1 MGKKSTPAPPDY
13 TQLIQASKEMGR
25 ENAQVAREQLAWGRE
40 QEASNRALLERVL
53 GVQLP
58 IMEQQ
63 YKNAK
68 EDRARYEQ
76 VFQPIEDKLVEEF
89 QNYGSPERFDKERG
103 RAVADVNANFDSQ
116 RRNALARLEA
126 YGIDPSATR
135 NQALDIGMRTAQA
148 AVQAGAADAATQR
161 VENTGRALRAEAI
174 NIGRGYPSQVAGSY
188 GQAIGA
194 GQAGVGG
201 AAMNTGSSIN
211 AMQSGLPFAGQAQN
225 SYGAA
230 GGFMNQGFQNRMDI
244 SRYNQATSGM
254 YMDMAGSLAGS
265 AMAMQEG
272 GVVPEQGALPA
283 SPIPGGTDRKLLMA
297 TPGEVVVPKDVVEW
311 KGQEYFHKLTNKTRE
326 EVMAIEIEKRRPPAP
341 PMPVQAALAPPRQ
354 QSALPVGG

>member
-1 MGKKSTPAPPDY
+1 MG
-13 TQLIQASKEMGR
+13 E

-40 QEASNRALLERVL
+40 QDTANRALLERVL

-58 IMEQQ
+58 IMEEQ
-63 YKNAK
+63 YRNAQ

-76 VFQPIEDKLVEEF
+76 VFQPIEDKLVKEF
-89 QNYGSPERFDKERG
+89 QDYGSPERMDKERG
-103 RAVADVNANFDSQ
+103 RAVAEVNANFDTQ
-116 RRNALARLEA
+116 RRNALSRLEA
-126 YGIDPSATR
+126 YGIDPAQTR

-148 AVQAGAADAATQR
+148 QAQAGAADAATQR

-174 NIGRGYPSQVAGSY
+174 NIGRGYPSQVAQSY
-188 GQAIGA
+188 GQSIGA

-201 AAMNTGSSIN
+201 QYQSNAGSIA

-225 SYGAA
+225 SYGAT
-230 GGFMNQGFQNRMDI
+230 GGFMNQGFQNQMDI
-244 SRYNQATSGM
+244 SRYNQANSAQWMG
-254 YMDMAGSLAGS
+254 LAG
-265 AMAMQEG
+265 AAIGAIPMQAG

-311 KGQEYFHKLTNKTRE
+311 KGQEFFHKLNTKVRDD
-326 EVMAIEIEKRRPPAP
+326 VMAIEIEKRRLPAP
-341 PMPVQAALAPPRQ
+341 PMPMQAAMAPPRQ
-354 QSALPVGG
+354 QAALPVGG